1 MVREG
6 RTNDLTDKI
15 HLLTRPLNVSYKVT
29 ESVFHVIIPVLKN
42 TRHVLLNKKYIYI
55 YCNLFHLL
63 CVFFFFFCG
72 GLSSEFNHVVYCN
85 DDDDDDNDENGNYT
99 NNVNN

>member
-15 HLLTRPLNVSYKVT
+15 HLLTTPLNVSYKVT

-42 TRHVLLNKKYIYI
+42 TLHVLLNKIYIYI
-55 YCNLFHLL
+55 YIYIL
-63 CVFFFFFCG
+63 
-72 GLSSEFNHVVYCN
+72 
-85 DDDDDDNDENGNYT
+85 
-99 NNVNN
+99 